1 MTIDDIEVN
10 QPGTTP
16 IDELEAFFSA
26 VCIAAVSTKSAHPL
40 QRRREPARIG
50 GRAV

>member
-1 MTIDDIEVN
+1 MLAGKPGQRAAMTIDDIEVN

-26 VCIAAVSTKSAHPL
+26 HGWSHDRVG
-40 QRRREPARIG
+40 E
-50 GRAV
+50 